1 MIGVINDSTQ
11 VRLGKTILYETNG
24 VFQIWRYNAA
34 GDAASARIMLT
45 EDELTLFSNG
55 RELHLGTGRASM
67 RAFGKGFEITPTSIK
82 IAGLPEG
89 VASRMIALNAS
100 GDLISAPVPKGGGGT
115 GPHPTGTWVWPFPLS
130 ATTSEFEPRWGR
142 FHEGIDLGNAP
153 ALNGAQIRS
162 AGPGTVQTAGYHS
175 DDGFGYWVVVNHGD
189 WAVNG
194 TTYTVRT
201 VYGHM
206 LQSPSVSAGQQV
218 TSSTVLGLVGN
229 TGGSFGAHLHF
240 ETHLCAAGGG
250 GIIWRNGDPSWD
262 TDRTANNPRT
272 VMSGL
277 RASGG

>member
-1 MIGVINDSTQ
+1 MADQTDQAAWMQSVNDRLTVLETQAPLESSSIGSGGIRVYDGGRIRFEGGNTSEDVVIGVINDSTQ

-175 DDGFGYWVVVNHGD
+175 DDGFGC
-189 WAVNG
+189 
-194 TTYTVRT
+194 
-201 VYGHM
+201 
-206 LQSPSVSAGQQV
+206 
-218 TSSTVLGLVGN
+218 
-229 TGGSFGAHLHF
+229 GG
-240 ETHLCAAGGG
+240 
-250 GIIWRNGDPSWD
+250 R
-262 TDRTANNPRT
+262 
-272 VMSGL
+272 
-277 RASGG
+277 